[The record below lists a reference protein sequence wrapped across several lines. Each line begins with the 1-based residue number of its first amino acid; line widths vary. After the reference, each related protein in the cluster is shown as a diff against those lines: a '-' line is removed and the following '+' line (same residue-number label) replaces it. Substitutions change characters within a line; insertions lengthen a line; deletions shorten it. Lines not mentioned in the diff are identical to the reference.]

1 MKVNGVILLE
11 CIYCKS
17 NDVIFY
23 GKRKRKVRIKQ
34 NYFCNNCKKQFVEVD
49 GFERM
54 RFKSKI
60 IVRAIHMHEDGLS
73 LSKVQNHLW
82 QYDKVKVARKT
93 ISNWIA
99 KYSLFL
105 KSPNFRMHSKN

>member
-1 MKVNGVILLE
+1 ME

-17 NDVIFY
+17 NDIVCNGI
-23 GKRKRKVRIKQ
+23 RKRKVGIKQ
-34 NYFCNNCKKQFVEVD
+34 NYLCNNCKKQFIEID

-73 LSKVQNHLW
+73 LSKIQNHLW
-82 QYDKVKVARKT
+82 QYDHVKVARKT
-93 ISNWIA
+93 ILGWIG
-99 KYSLFL
+99 KFSVFL
-105 KSPNFRMHSKN
+105 KSDNFGIFSKNKRQNSY